1 MKQQQFEKLLFG
13 DGKLSSSE
21 KGQMA
26 SFVLDNPNAA
36 LLQNHWNSVK
46 AQLDKAEVQV
56 PEIGFVQRW
65 RELQVADDR
74 RKVQIQ
80 AFWVIL
86 FSAIAAG
93 FMAYLTIGSEQSF
106 LHYAKD
112 FFISTTNQL
121 LEISSFIQI
130 VFRMAVSILQKFPP
144 SWWASVAS
152 ALVLLPMLW
161 LVVYRELI
169 SVKGVAQ

>member
-1 MKQQQFEKLLFG
+1 MKQHQFENILFG
-13 DGKLSSSE
+13 DEKLTSSDKRKME
-21 KGQMA
+21 RHI
-26 SFVLDNPNAA
+26 LNHPNAA
-36 LLQNHWNSVK
+36 KLESHWKDVK
-46 AQLDKAEVQV
+46 AQLNKSKAMRPQS
-56 PEIGFVQRW
+56 GFTQRW
-65 RELQVADDR
+65 LAFQAADHR
-74 RKVQIQ
+74 RKVQTQ

-93 FMAYLTIGSEQSF
+93 LMAYLAIGSEQS
-106 LHYAKD
+106 LLNYAKD
-112 FFISTTNQL
+112 FFISSANQL

-152 ALVLLPMLW
+152 ALVLLPILW